1 VLCVVVVGAGAASA
15 PPQQPPCIQKCSQYF
30 SNPNQQDQTN
40 ESWGACTHG
49 CDFYWSLDERTG
61 EKPIN
66 TLQNCNYS
74 CDERYGGEF
83 VKSCQ
88 AGCGF
93 NYDQAN
99 LISQPSPRIE
109 SVGPSQQPPRTL
121 SLMPLNLDM
130 NGLFDQIN
138 KAMPRLNKLVGETF
152 SNPFDDDYEF
162 TLPSLPSI
170 SNFPSFPGFP
180 SRNSRKDEEKH
191 EPIFDISFS
200 LPSLTSSLP
209 SLSSSLPSLSSFPG
223 LGRKDDEEMP
233 VFDNL
238 FQNMMQSMPSLPRIG
253 DLNSFSAFPFGGK
266 DSGAKITVIK
276 AGPGYM
282 EEKHYDVGPDGKIV
296 EVKPD
301 QQPILNDA
309 LEHVN
314 PLDSNLN
321 ESDVEIFEPQPTSVE
336 FLNPVENEID
346 VVEVPAESEAAL
358 EPEAAVKPEVAVEP
372 VVEDALEPVA
382 EPQHEV
388 KVDDEVDMGPF
399 LSVIRNSLQD
409 GERLK
414 ELFHR
419 FHSMKGAQYRD
430 NYSCSSEHLRW
441 SDWVACVHAEMGVP
455 RWLTAATIALGI
467 IFSVWLCL
475 VIPTAAPK
483 KKIKSLVIRTEKL
496 SSPSAVVGSKDA
508 AAAKAAE
515 AKAAEAGENVIAFI
529 KVDIPPSYDVVAPGS
544 PAPSYKSDMVPP
556 VPGSPAPS
564 YKSVDIPAVETK
576 EDASSLEPVHGK
588 DAKA

>member
-1 VLCVVVVGAGAASA
+1 MLGSVVMCFVVVGAGAASA
-15 PPQQPPCIQKCSQYF
+15 PPPQPPCIQKCSQYF
-30 SNPNQQDQTN
+30 SNPNQLDQTN
-40 ESWGACTHG
+40 ESWGACTNG
-49 CDFYWSLDERTG
+49 CDFFWNLEERTG

-99 LISQPSPRIE
+99 FISPPSPRIE
-109 SVGPSQQPPRTL
+109 EMAPSHQPPRPMS

-138 KAMPRLNKLVGETF
+138 KAMPRLNKLMGDTF

-170 SNFPSFPGFP
+170 SSLPSFPGFP
-180 SRNSRKDEEKH
+180 SRNSRKDEENH

-209 SLSSSLPSLSSFPG
+209 SLSSFPG
-223 LGRKDDEEMP
+223 LGRKDDEEEMP
-233 VFDNL
+233 VFNNL
-238 FQNMMQSMPSLPRIG
+238 FENMMQNMPSLPRIG
-253 DLNSFSAFPFGGK
+253 GLNSWNSFPFGGE

-296 EVKPD
+296 EVENH
-301 QQPILNDA
+301 QPIMMDA

-336 FLNPVENEID
+336 FLNPIENE
-346 VVEVPAESEAAL
+346 VEASV
-358 EPEAAVKPEVAVEP
+358 EPEAAVEP
-372 VVEDALEPVA
+372 VAEVALEPVA
-382 EPQHEV
+382 EPQHDV
-388 KVDDEVDMGPF
+388 KVDEEVDMGPF
-399 LSVIRNSLQD
+399 LSVIRNSLED

-430 NYSCSSEHLRW
+430 NYSCNSDHLRW

-496 SSPSAVVGSKDA
+496 SSPSAVVASKDL

-544 PAPSYKSDMVPP
+544 PAPSYKSDMLPP
-556 VPGSPAPS
+556 MPGSPAPS

-576 EDASSLEPVHGK
+576 EDSSSLEPVHGK
-588 DAKA
+588 DVKA